1 MESRFNSLGKAESVD
16 IQDSDLSLFCDNFR
30 KFLLQ
35 IQERKKRGHNDYNPL
50 LCVQK
55 IYDEVWMH
63 SGMLH
68 SLLDAKGLH
77 YQGNLFLDLFLEVLN
92 LKDWFGES
100 KNAFVL
106 KEWEKIDIFIS
117 NGRRHIIL
125 ENKIWAS
132 DQDGQL
138 ARYIA
143 TVKDKYKAS
152 DGDIAVIYLTLDKRK
167 PSENSLSNEDEEWKI
182 GKNEPLC
189 NGRCVEYRQI
199 AYGEEVLQ
207 WLEKAQYEVCNIKNL
222 DSALGFY
229 IDVLKQLLQI
239 KENAMSVKG
248 FFENKEKELEIAL
261 EIIRNK
267 GDILSATTEYI
278 ANYCKENCKKNELEG
293 LPSTINNSQI
303 LYLSDNR
310 DDNPCFCFSVEC
322 EETQEGLRF
331 GCSIYL
337 EDYGFLEGQYYCE
350 SNFAKRESF
359 KKEIQ
364 EILDKELNYT
374 PQRSGIH
381 CLFVEE
387 AEFSTLSE
395 AKEGILQFINDNKEK
410 VCDLNKILR
419 ENTERIKE
427 IYSSCL
433 GIGEAEA

>member
-1 MESRFNSLGKAESVD
+1 MESRFNSFGKAESVD

-337 EDYGFLEGQYYCE
+337 EDYGGGGGGGGCE